1 MKSLAFIIIF
11 INLAIVLSN
20 SSKNNLKHILNKQ
33 IYPLRNLQ
41 STPVRHILL
50 GIDRYHATKTT
61 ISFYLYILHLFASDF
76 VYHPFSFNY
85 SLSNSTKTSE
95 ELSGNNNNL
104 KRYFGNSTNSENN
117 GNGTELS
124 DVTDYSSDIQ
134 SDDEDGS
141 LIRLLSEEGSHILG
155 VYETIIDISNA
166 GIENPN
172 TFKIIN
178 NSIKDKNNNEVALPS
193 YILNNINNITTLEGN
208 LFNFA
213 DNDKELNIGIMNN
226 TFIDTSSNST
236 NLILRADYIDD
247 DFSEYDAVLNINKD
261 NNVTGY
267 NCTVNEKDEEVKHFY
282 LNCECNKNSVS
293 ENLNFSMVNFTGK
306 DDNKI
311 LFINLDENYE
321 QKNNIKF
328 RTSSSSLSPGAIVA
342 IVASCIVV
350 IVGITLAAAFLTNKK
365 IIPKPDH
372 VRNSNITDSSAEIN
386 NNN

>member
-1 MKSLAFIIIF
+1 MKPLSFIIIF
-11 INLAIVLSN
+11 INLAIVLPN
-20 SSKNNLKHILNKQ
+20 SSKNNLKHVLNKQ

-41 STPVRHILL
+41 STSVRHILL

-61 ISFYLYILHLFASDF
+61 ISFYLYILHLFASEF
-76 VYHPFSFNY
+76 VYHPFCFNY

-104 KRYFGNSTNSENN
+104 KRYFGNSTN

-178 NSIKDKNNNEVALPS
+178 NSIKDKNDNEVALPS

-208 LFNFA
+208 LFNFT
-213 DNDKELNIGIMNN
+213 DSDKELNIGIMNN

-247 DFSEYDAVLNINKD
+247 DFSEYDNIVLNINKD
-261 NNVTGY
+261 NNVRGY
-267 NCTVNEKDEEVKHFY
+267 NCSVIEKNEEKEHFY

-293 ENLNFSMVNFTGK
+293 ENLNFSMVNFTGS

-365 IIPKPDH
+365 IIPKPEY

>member
-1 MKSLAFIIIF
+1 
-11 INLAIVLSN
+11 
-20 SSKNNLKHILNKQ
+20 
-33 IYPLRNLQ
+33 
-41 STPVRHILL
+41 
-50 GIDRYHATKTT
+50 
-61 ISFYLYILHLFASDF
+61 
-76 VYHPFSFNY
+76 
-85 SLSNSTKTSE
+85 
-95 ELSGNNNNL
+95 
-104 KRYFGNSTNSENN
+104 
-117 GNGTELS
+117 
-124 DVTDYSSDIQ
+124 
-134 SDDEDGS
+134 
-141 LIRLLSEEGSHILG
+141 
-155 VYETIIDISNA
+155 
-166 GIENPN
+166 
-172 TFKIIN
+172 
-178 NSIKDKNNNEVALPS
+178 
-193 YILNNINNITTLEGN
+193 
-208 LFNFA
+208 
-213 DNDKELNIGIMNN
+213 MNN

-267 NCTVNEKDEEVKHFY
+267 NCNVIEKNEEIKHFY

-293 ENLNFSMVNFTGK
+293 ENLNFSMVNFTGS

-372 VRNSNITDSSAEIN
+372 VRNSNITDSSVEIN

>member
-1 MKSLAFIIIF
+1 M
-11 INLAIVLSN
+11 
-20 SSKNNLKHILNKQ
+20 
-33 IYPLRNLQ
+33 
-41 STPVRHILL
+41 
-50 GIDRYHATKTT
+50 
-61 ISFYLYILHLFASDF
+61 
-76 VYHPFSFNY
+76 
-85 SLSNSTKTSE
+85 SNSTKTSE

-117 GNGTELS
+117 GTELS
-124 DVTDYSSDIQ
+124 DVTDYSSHIQ

-178 NSIKDKNNNEVALPS
+178 NSIKDKNDNEVALPS

-208 LFNFA
+208 LFNFT
-213 DNDKELNIGIMNN
+213 DSDKELNIGIMNN

-247 DFSEYDAVLNINKD
+247 DFNEYHNIVLNINKD
-261 NNVTGY
+261 NNVRGY
-267 NCTVNEKDEEVKHFY
+267 NCSVIEKDKKKEHFY

-293 ENLNFSMVNFTGK
+293 ENLNFSMVNFTGS

-350 IVGITLAAAFLTNKK
+350 IVGITLAAAFLANKK

-372 VRNSNITDSSAEIN
+372 VINSNITDSSAEIN

>member
-1 MKSLAFIIIF
+1 MKPLSFIIIF
-11 INLAIVLSN
+11 INLAIVLPN
-20 SSKNNLKHILNKQ
+20 SSKNNLKHVLNKQ
-33 IYPLRNLQ
+33 IYPLRNLE
-41 STPVRHILL
+41 STSVRHILL
-50 GIDRYHATKTT
+50 GIDRYNANKTT
-61 ISFYLYILHLFASDF
+61 ISFYLYILHLFASGF

-104 KRYFGNSTNSENN
+104 KRYFGNSTN

-178 NSIKDKNNNEVALPS
+178 NSIKDKNDNEVALPS

-208 LFNFA
+208 LFNFT
-213 DNDKELNIGIMNN
+213 DSDKELNIGIMNN
-226 TFIDTSSNST
+226 TFIDTFSNST

-247 DFSEYDAVLNINKD
+247 DFSEYDNIVLNINKD
-261 NNVTGY
+261 NNVSRY
-267 NCTVNEKDEEVKHFY
+267 NCIVKNEEKEHFY

-293 ENLNFSMVNFTGK
+293 ENLNFSMVNFTGS

-350 IVGITLAAAFLTNKK
+350 IVGITLAAAFLANKK

-372 VRNSNITDSSAEIN
+372 VINSNITDSSAEIN

>member
-1 MKSLAFIIIF
+1 MKPLSFIIIF
-11 INLAIVLSN
+11 INLAIVLPN
-20 SSKNNLKHILNKQ
+20 SSKNNLKHVLNKQ
-33 IYPLRNLQ
+33 IYPLRNLE
-41 STPVRHILL
+41 STSVRHILL
-50 GIDRYHATKTT
+50 GIDRYNANKTT
-61 ISFYLYILHLFASDF
+61 ISFYLYILHLFASNF

-104 KRYFGNSTNSENN
+104 KRYFGNSTN

-178 NSIKDKNNNEVALPS
+178 NSIKDKNDNEVALSS

-213 DNDKELNIGIMNN
+213 DIDKELNIGIMNN
-226 TFIDTSSNST
+226 TFIDTSSIST

-247 DFSEYDAVLNINKD
+247 DFSEYDNIVLNINKD
-261 NNVTGY
+261 NNVSRY
-267 NCTVNEKDEEVKHFY
+267 NCIEKNEEKEHFY

-293 ENLNFSMVNFTGK
+293 ENLNFSMVNFTGS

-350 IVGITLAAAFLTNKK
+350 IVGITLAAAFLANKK

-372 VRNSNITDSSAEIN
+372 VINSNITDSSAEIN

>member
-1 MKSLAFIIIF
+1 MKPLSFIIIF
-11 INLAIVLSN
+11 INLAIVLPN
-20 SSKNNLKHILNKQ
+20 SSKNNLKHVLNKQ

-41 STPVRHILL
+41 STSVRHILL

-61 ISFYLYILHLFASDF
+61 ISFYLYILHLFASGF

-104 KRYFGNSTNSENN
+104 KRYFGNSTNSEN
-117 GNGTELS
+117 NGTELS

-166 GIENPN
+166 GIEDPN
-172 TFKIIN
+172 TFEIIS
-178 NSIKDKNNNEVALPS
+178 NSIKDKNNNEVTLS
-193 YILNNINNITTLEGN
+193 SSILNNINNITTLEGN
-208 LFNFA
+208 LFNFT
-213 DNDKELNIGIMNN
+213 DSDKELNIGIMNN

-247 DFSEYDAVLNINKD
+247 DFSEYDNIVLNINKD
-261 NNVTGY
+261 NNVRGY
-267 NCTVNEKDEEVKHFY
+267 NCSVIEKNEEKEHFY

-293 ENLNFSMVNFTGK
+293 ENLNFSMVNFTGS

-350 IVGITLAAAFLTNKK
+350 IVGITLAAAFLANKK

-372 VRNSNITDSSAEIN
+372 VINSNITDSSAEIN

>member
-1 MKSLAFIIIF
+1 MKPLSFIIIF
-11 INLAIVLSN
+11 INLAIVLPN
-20 SSKNNLKHILNKQ
+20 SSKNNLKHVLNKQ

-41 STPVRHILL
+41 STSVRHILL

-61 ISFYLYILHLFASDF
+61 ISFYLYILHLFASEF
-76 VYHPFSFNY
+76 VYHPFCFNY

-104 KRYFGNSTNSENN
+104 KRYFGNSTN

-178 NSIKDKNNNEVALPS
+178 NSIKDKNDNEVALPS

-208 LFNFA
+208 LFNFT
-213 DNDKELNIGIMNN
+213 DSDKELNIGIMNN

-247 DFSEYDAVLNINKD
+247 DFSEYDNIVLNINKD
-261 NNVTGY
+261 NNVRGY
-267 NCTVNEKDEEVKHFY
+267 NCSVIEKNEEKEHFY

-293 ENLNFSMVNFTGK
+293 ENLNFSMVNFTGS